1 MKTLVL
7 EKRGC
12 DFKNHPVMDVNNHRV
27 CGRIVDKN
35 DRDLFLEF
43 THGCCYRFN
52 NKRTGKPLK
61 KPILEHTEKLYLDV
75 QYDEE
80 RVIYGRT
87 IKGSWKDLNV
97 CRDVSSHNYL
107 YTIDNILKVV
117 NSLSKEPYTAIEF
130 K

>member
-35 DRDLFLEF
+35 DRELFLEF
-43 THGCCYRFN
+43 THGCCYRFY

-61 KPILEHTEKLYLDV
+61 KPILEHGGKLFLDV
-75 QYDEE
+75 QYDNE
-80 RVIYGRT
+80 
-87 IKGSWKDLNV
+87 KGCWKDLNV
-97 CRDVSSHNYL
+97 CREVSSHNYL
-107 YTIDNILKVV
+107 YTIENILKVV

>member
-61 KPILEHTEKLYLDV
+61 KPILEHRVKLFLDV
-75 QYDEE
+75 QYEDE
-80 RVIYGRT
+80 
-87 IKGSWKDLNV
+87 KGCWKDLNV

>member
-61 KPILEHTEKLYLDV
+61 KPILDHGEKLFLDV
-75 QYDEE
+75 QYDNE
-80 RVIYGRT
+80 
-87 IKGSWKDLNV
+87 KGSWKDLNV
-97 CRDVSSHNYL
+97 CREVSSHNYL
-107 YTIDNILKVV
+107 YTIENILKVV

>member
-61 KPILEHTEKLYLDV
+61 KPILDHGEKLFLDV
-75 QYDEE
+75 QYDNE
-80 RVIYGRT
+80 
-87 IKGSWKDLNV
+87 KGCWKDLNV
-97 CRDVSSHNYL
+97 CREVSSHNYL
-107 YTIDNILKVV
+107 YTIENILKVV
-117 NSLSKEPYTAIEF
+117 NSLSKDPYTAIEF

>member
-12 DFKNHPVMDVNNHRV
+12 DFINHPVMDVNNHRV

-61 KPILEHTEKLYLDV
+61 KPILEHGEKLFLDV
-75 QYDEE
+75 QYEDE
-80 RVIYGRT
+80 
-87 IKGSWKDLNV
+87 KGWWKDLNV